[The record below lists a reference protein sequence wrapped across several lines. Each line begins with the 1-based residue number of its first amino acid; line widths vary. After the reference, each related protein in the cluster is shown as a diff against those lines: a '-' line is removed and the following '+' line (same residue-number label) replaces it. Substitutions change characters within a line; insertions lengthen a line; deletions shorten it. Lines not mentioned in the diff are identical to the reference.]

1 MNVLHKI
8 DNFLNNFTMYRV
20 ILYGLI
26 IMVFNSIIFGIFGI
40 IPYDGFS
47 LLISSLILTAA
58 CYLTNHIFARI
69 FKATVNIESS
79 FITALLLFFLMQPID
94 DVLGALLLVAVGTIA
109 MASKYILAL
118 NKKHIFNPVAI
129 AALVL
134 SFNPYTL
141 AIWWVGTPVMLP
153 ITIIVGFL
161 TVRKIRRFNLFFSY
175 LIAAYFSILLF
186 AYLNNVRGIDLFTQQ
201 FTSWPLI
208 YFGAFMLTEPLTT
221 PPTKKLQIIY
231 GILVGIL
238 FGMPLNL
245 GVVYSSPELAL
256 VIGNIFSHI
265 VSPKKNLLLK
275 LSEKIKLAP
284 DIYGFKFKSDQQFNF
299 IPGQYLE
306 WTLPHHNPDSRGNR
320 RYFTIA
326 SSPQSQEIELGVKIS
341 ENSSSYKKALQS
353 MNLGDKLFA
362 SHLSGD
368 FTLNEAKNEKLVFIA
383 GGIGVTPFKSIIE
396 YLNNSK
402 QKKDVTLMY
411 ACADPSEFVYKEL
424 FENAGNQIGLKT
436 IYVLTRPEN
445 APKDWTGKT
454 GRINEQMIREEIPDF
469 KDRAFFL
476 SGPNAMVQGYKQLL
490 ASLGI
495 PKNQI
500 ITDYFPGF

>member
-1 MNVLHKI
+1 
-8 DNFLNNFTMYRV
+8 
-20 ILYGLI
+20 
-26 IMVFNSIIFGIFGI
+26 
-40 IPYDGFS
+40 
-47 LLISSLILTAA
+47 
-58 CYLTNHIFARI
+58 
-69 FKATVNIESS
+69 
-79 FITALLLFFLMQPID
+79 
-94 DVLGALLLVAVGTIA
+94 
-109 MASKYILAL
+109 
-118 NKKHIFNPVAI
+118 
-129 AALVL
+129 
-134 SFNPYTL
+134 
-141 AIWWVGTPVMLP
+141 
-153 ITIIVGFL
+153 
-161 TVRKIRRFNLFFSY
+161 
-175 LIAAYFSILLF
+175 
-186 AYLNNVRGIDLFTQQ
+186 
-201 FTSWPLI
+201 
-208 YFGAFMLTEPLTT
+208 
-221 PPTKKLQIIY
+221 
-231 GILVGIL
+231 
-238 FGMPLNL
+238 
-245 GVVYSSPELAL
+245 
-256 VIGNIFSHI
+256 
-265 VSPKKNLLLK
+265 
-275 LSEKIKLAP
+275 
-284 DIYGFKFKSDQQFNF
+284 
-299 IPGQYLE
+299 
-306 WTLPHHNPDSRGNR
+306 
-320 RYFTIA
+320 
-326 SSPQSQEIELGVKIS
+326 
-341 ENSSSYKKALQS
+341 

>member
-40 IPYDGFS
+40 ITYDGFS
-47 LLISSLILTAA
+47 LLISSLILTAS
-58 CYLTNHIFARI
+58 CYISNHLFARI
-69 FKATVNIESS
+69 FKAAVNVESG

-94 DVLGALLLVAVGTIA
+94 DVSGALLLVAVGTIA
-109 MASKYILAL
+109 MASKYILAI

-186 AYLNNVRGIDLFTQQ
+186 AYLNNVRGIELFTQQ

-231 GILVGIL
+231 GVLVGVL

-256 VIGNIFSHI
+256 VIGNIFSYI

-284 DIYGFKFKSDQQFNF
+284 EIYSFKFKSDQQFNF

-306 WTLPHHNPDSRGNR
+306 WTLPHHRPDSRGNR

-326 SSPQSQEIELGVKIS
+326 SSPQSKEIELGVKIS
-341 ENSSSYKKALQS
+341 NNPSSYKKALQS
-353 MNLGDKLFA
+353 MQPGDKLFA

-402 QKKDVTLMY
+402 QKKDIILMY
-411 ACADPSEFVYKEL
+411 ACADPSEFIYREL

-445 APKDWTGKT
+445 APTDWAGKT
-454 GRINEQMIREEIPDF
+454 GRINVQMIREEIPDF
-469 KDRAFFL
+469 KDRTFFL

-490 ASLGI
+490 ASLSI